1 MDEAINPT
9 VSSEAEST
17 SCKRVYKTHECIF
30 AWLCLLGAFFYCEC
44 YPILDKPLGGFIYL
58 IFLFVSATVMLKARS
73 VKPGILSVAA
83 AISGVVVGCALI
95 VCSNALLRFLAF
107 NISVLMFCYYL
118 YSAMGNPIKKGF
130 GDLLLMDFF
139 KALVIMPF
147 SAFSQLFRALFS
159 GRAIKG
165 GRALLKVLIGVCCAA
180 VPAFLILSLLSY
192 DSGFMALLK
201 KIFDFKDF
209 NIARHLACLIF
220 SIPVG
225 MYLFGAFIAC
235 ADRKCANFI
244 TEESCG
250 KASEKIKIAP
260 LITVLA
266 ASLPIIFIYV
276 VFFISQWSYYVS
288 GFTGVLPENFS
299 HAEYAREGFFQL
311 CSVSVINLA
320 LLSAIALFMKR
331 KNRAAAL
338 VFKAL
343 ALIFSIFTLILIS
356 TAIAKLIM
364 YIDRYGLTPKRVLA
378 AWFMAVLAIVFI
390 LVAVKQFVPKL
401 KLLAISFCVLLVMFA
416 GLSLSNVDGYIA
428 RYNVDRYI
436 EGSLDTVDIAAM
448 EELGLA
454 AVPEL
459 VRLME
464 AEREKEQSSLYDN
477 TVLVLNM
484 LKTQYLLSDQ
494 GVFHM
499 NLPWIM
505 ARKALGDVYL
515 PEVDGISVSR

>member
-9 VSSEAEST
+9 VSPEPET
-17 SCKRVYKTHECIF
+17 EENRRVFKTHECVF
-30 AWLCLLGAFFYCEC
+30 AWLCLLGAFFYCES
-44 YPILDKPLGGFIYL
+44 YPILNEPLGGFIYL
-58 IFLFVSATVMLKARS
+58 IFLFTVSTVVLKIRS
-73 VKPGILSVAA
+73 VKPDRLSVAA

-95 VCSNALLRFLAF
+95 ICSNAFLRFLAF
-107 NISVLMFCYYL
+107 NFSALMFCYYL
-118 YSAMGNPIKKGF
+118 YSAMGNSIKKGF
-130 GDLLLMDFF
+130 SDLLLMDFF

-147 SAFSQLFRALFS
+147 TAFSQLLRALFS
-159 GRAIKG
+159 GRARKG

-180 VPAFLILSLLSY
+180 VPALLIFSLLSY
-192 DSGFMALLK
+192 DSGFMALCER
-201 KIFDFKDF
+201 IFDFRDF
-209 NIARHLACLIF
+209 NLARHLVCLVF

-225 MYLFGAFIAC
+225 MYLFGAFIAS
-235 ADRKCANFI
+235 ADRKCADFI

-250 KASEKIKIAP
+250 SASQKIKVAP

-276 VFFISQWSYYVS
+276 VFFVSQWSYYIS

-356 TAIAKLIM
+356 TAIAKLVM
-364 YIDRYGLTPKRVLA
+364 YIDRYGLTTRRVLA

-390 LVAVKQFVPKL
+390 LVAIKQFVSRL
-401 KLLAISFCVLLVMFA
+401 KLVAISFCILVVMFA

-428 RYNVDRYI
+428 RYNVDRYV
-436 EGSLDTVDIAAM
+436 EGSLDAVDFKAM
-448 EELGLA
+448 DELGLA
-454 AVPEL
+454 AVPEI
-459 VRLME
+459 VRLGEIME
-464 AEREKEQSSLYDN
+464 TTVGADPLYPHVRSYLERVKIEHFNESDPAGIFEYTLPY
-477 TVLVLNM
+477 
-484 LKTQYLLSDQ
+484 LK
-494 GVFHM
+494 
-499 NLPWIM
+499 
-505 ARKALGDVYL
+505 AKKALEAG
-515 PEVDGISVSR
+515 G